1 VVTVTFPVSG
11 MTCAACSARVQRA
24 LEREQGVDTA
34 HVNLLL
40 ENATVEY
47 DPTSTD
53 PKRLLDAVRKTGYG
67 AALPV
72 DDQAAVTRK
81 AAVSLV
87 LAAAAMLIHWRAGLL
102 AMALLTMLWAGR
114 DIYVRAWS
122 AARHGSADMNTLI
135 AIGTGAAFLYS
146 LFGPEVYYEAV
157 IVIIAFVLTGNAIEA
172 RAKARTTSALRALA
186 DLAPKTARIL
196 RGAEAVDVPIDEVRS
211 GDTILVRPGERMP
224 VDGEIV
230 SGQTA
235 VDESMMTGESIPV
248 SKMTGDRVIGG
259 TLNGTGAVRY
269 RASTLGAD
277 SVLARIIALVKSAQ
291 SSRAPMQR
299 LADRVSAIFV
309 PTVIGI
315 ALVTFII
322 WALVGPMTHALTAAV
337 AVLIIACPCA
347 MGLAVP
353 AAMMVSTGRG
363 AELGVLIKGG
373 EALQRAADVD
383 TVVFDKTGTITA
395 GQVTVTDITGLDA
408 TSLALAA
415 SLESVSEHPLAAAIV
430 RHSATLNGAGA
441 RLGVPTDFASHTGRG
456 VTGIVDGHLV
466 AVGNAA
472 MMAEYAGHANV
483 STGHAQVS
491 AGHAQASAGDAQVS
505 AGDAPVE
512 SDDGAFARSAA
523 RYAAE
528 GKTVVYVA
536 IDGAMAGL
544 IAVADAVKATAKQA
558 VAELR
563 GLGAEVVLLTG
574 DTESTARAVAA
585 DVGID
590 RVIAGVLPDGKV
602 QAIESLQ
609 AQGRIVAMVGDG
621 INDAPALARADVGVA
636 MGTGT
641 DVAAD
646 AADIVLMRGD
656 PRTVAQAIR
665 LARATM
671 RVMKQNL
678 FWAFV
683 YNAIGIPIA
692 ASGLLNPMLASAAM
706 AASSISVVSNSL
718 RLRRVRVD

>member
-24 LEREQGVDTA
+24 LEREQGVDRA

-40 ENATVEY
+40 ENATVDY
-47 DPTSTD
+47 DPASTA

-72 DDQAAVTRK
+72 DDQTAVTRK

-102 AMALLTMLWAGR
+102 AMALFTMLWAGR

-146 LFGPEVYYEAV
+146 LFGPDVYYEAV

-196 RGAEAVDVPIDEVRS
+196 RGAEAIDVAIDEVRS
-211 GDTILVRPGERMP
+211 GDTILVRPGERLP

-235 VDESMMTGESIPV
+235 IDESMMTGESIPV
-248 SKMTGDRVIGG
+248 SKATGDRVIGG
-259 TLNGTGAVRY
+259 TLNGTGAIRY

-309 PTVIGI
+309 PTVLGI

-363 AELGVLIKGG
+363 AELGILIKGG

-383 TVVFDKTGTITA
+383 TVVFDKTGTITS
-395 GQVTVTDITGLDA
+395 GHVTVTGSVGLDA
-408 TSLALAA
+408 TALALAA
-415 SLESVSEHPLAAAIV
+415 SLESASEHPLAAAFTGY
-430 RHSATLNGAGA
+430 ATST
-441 RLGVPTDFASHTGRG
+441 PSEFQSHPGRG
-456 VTGIVDGHLV
+456 VTGVVDGHAV
-466 AVGNAA
+466 AVGN
-472 MMAEYAGHANV
+472 
-483 STGHAQVS
+483 S
-491 AGHAQASAGDAQVS
+491 ALMTDLGIE
-505 AGDAPVE
+505 VE
-512 SDDGAFARSAA
+512 RRA
-523 RYAAE
+523 
-528 GKTVVYVA
+528 VMYVA
-536 IDGAMAGL
+536 IDGALAGH
-544 IAVADAVKATAKQA
+544 IAIEDPVKSTAKDAVTA
-558 VAELR
+558 LR

-574 DTESTARAVAA
+574 DTEATANAVAEN
-585 DVGID
+585 VGID
-590 RVIAGVLPDGKV
+590 RVIAGVLPEGKV
-602 QAIESLQ
+602 RTIEAIQAE
-609 AQGRIVAMVGDG
+609 GRVVAMVGDG

-646 AADIVLMRGD
+646 AADVVLMRGD
-656 PRTVAQAIR
+656 PRAVAQAIR

>member
-1 VVTVTFPVSG
+1 

-24 LEREQGVDTA
+24 LQRERGVDTA

-47 DPTSTD
+47 DPASTD

-81 AAVSLV
+81 AAVSLL
-87 LAAAAMLIHWRAGLL
+87 LAAAAMLIHWRPGLL
-102 AMALLTMLWAGR
+102 AMALITMLWAGR

-146 LFGPEVYYEAV
+146 LFGPDMYYEAV

-172 RAKARTTSALRALA
+172 RAKARTTTALRALA

-196 RGAEAVDVPIDEVRS
+196 RGAEAIDVPIDDVRS
-211 GDTILVRPGERMP
+211 GDTILVRPGERLP
-224 VDGEIV
+224 VDGEVV

-235 VDESMMTGESIPV
+235 IDESMMTGESIPV
-248 SKMTGDRVIGG
+248 SKATGDRVIGG
-259 TLNGTGAVRY
+259 TVNGTGAIRY

-315 ALVTFII
+315 ALVTFIV

-363 AELGVLIKGG
+363 AELGILIKGG

-395 GQVTVTDITGLDA
+395 GHVTVTDVIDLDA
-408 TSLALAA
+408 ASLALAA
-415 SLESVSEHPLAAAIV
+415 SLESASEHPLAAAFV
-430 RHSATLNGAGA
+430 AHNAGL
-441 RLGVPTDFASHTGRG
+441 RLGVPTEFASHTGRG
-456 VTGIVDGHLV
+456 IVGTVDGHRV

-472 MMAEYAGHANV
+472 LMQEQQTSV
-483 STGHAQVS
+483 S
-491 AGHAQASAGDAQVS
+491 
-505 AGDAPVE
+505 
-512 SDDGAFARSAA
+512 AFARSAA
-523 RYAAE
+523 RYASE

-536 IDGAMAGL
+536 IDGALAGAL
-544 IAVADAVKATAKQA
+544 AVADPVKPTAKQA
-558 VAELR
+558 VAELH

-574 DTESTARAVAA
+574 DTEATANAVAEN
-585 DVGID
+585 VGID
-590 RVIAGVLPDGKV
+590 RVIAGVLPEGKV
-602 QAIESLQ
+602 RTIEVIQAE
-609 AQGRIVAMVGDG
+609 GRIVAMVGDG

-646 AADIVLMRGD
+646 AADVVLMRGD
-656 PRTVAQAIR
+656 PRAVAQAIR

-718 RLRRVRVD
+718 RLRRVRID

>member
-1 VVTVTFPVSG
+1 

-24 LEREQGVDTA
+24 LQREQGVDTA

-102 AMALLTMLWAGR
+102 AMALFTMLWAGR

-146 LFGPEVYYEAV
+146 LFGPDVYYEAV

-196 RGAEAVDVPIDEVRS
+196 RGAEAIDVAIDEVRS
-211 GDTILVRPGERMP
+211 GDTILVRPGERLP

-235 VDESMMTGESIPV
+235 IDESMMTGESIPV
-248 SKMTGDRVIGG
+248 SKATGDRVIGG
-259 TLNGTGAVRY
+259 TLNGTGAIRY

-363 AELGVLIKGG
+363 AELGILIKGG

-383 TVVFDKTGTITA
+383 TVVFDKTGTITS
-395 GQVTVTDITGLDA
+395 GHVTVTGGVGLDA
-408 TSLALAA
+408 TALALAA
-415 SLESVSEHPLAAAIV
+415 SLESASEHPLAAAFTGY
-430 RHSATLNGAGA
+430 ATST
-441 RLGVPTDFASHTGRG
+441 PSEFQSHPGRG
-456 VTGIVDGHLV
+456 VTGVVDGHAV
-466 AVGNAA
+466 AVGN
-472 MMAEYAGHANV
+472 
-483 STGHAQVS
+483 S
-491 AGHAQASAGDAQVS
+491 ALMTDLGIE
-505 AGDAPVE
+505 VE
-512 SDDGAFARSAA
+512 RRA
-523 RYAAE
+523 
-528 GKTVVYVA
+528 VMYVA
-536 IDGAMAGL
+536 IDGALAGH
-544 IAVADAVKATAKQA
+544 ITIEDPVKSTAKDAVTA
-558 VAELR
+558 LR

-574 DTESTARAVAA
+574 DTEATANAVAEN
-585 DVGID
+585 VGID
-590 RVIAGVLPDGKV
+590 RVIAGVLPEGKV
-602 QAIESLQ
+602 RTIEAIQAE
-609 AQGRIVAMVGDG
+609 GRVVAMVGDG

-646 AADIVLMRGD
+646 AADVVLMRGD
-656 PRTVAQAIR
+656 PRAVAQAIR

>member
-1 VVTVTFPVSG
+1 

-24 LEREQGVDTA
+24 LQREQGVDTA

-47 DPTSTD
+47 DPASTD

-87 LAAAAMLIHWRAGLL
+87 LAAVAMLIHWRPGLL
-102 AMALLTMLWAGR
+102 AMALITMLWAGR

-146 LFGPEVYYEAV
+146 LFGPDVYYEAV

-196 RGAEAVDVPIDEVRS
+196 RGAEAIDVPIDEVRS
-211 GDTILVRPGERMP
+211 GDTILVRPGERLP

-230 SGQTA
+230 SGHTA
-235 VDESMMTGESIPV
+235 IDESMMTGESIPV
-248 SKMTGDRVIGG
+248 SKATGDRVIGG
-259 TLNGTGAVRY
+259 TLNGTGAIRY

-291 SSRAPMQR
+291 SSRAPIQR

-315 ALVTFII
+315 ALVTFVI

-383 TVVFDKTGTITA
+383 TIVFDKTGTITA
-395 GQVTVTDITGLDA
+395 GQVTLTDVIDLDSA
-408 TSLALAA
+408 SLALAA
-415 SLESVSEHPLAAAIV
+415 SLESASEHPLAAAFV
-430 RHSATLNGAGA
+430 AHNAGL
-441 RLGVPTDFASHTGRG
+441 RLGVPTEFASHTGRG
-456 VTGIVDGHLV
+456 IVGTVDGHRV

-472 MMAEYAGHANV
+472 LMLEQRTSV
-483 STGHAQVS
+483 S
-491 AGHAQASAGDAQVS
+491 
-505 AGDAPVE
+505 
-512 SDDGAFARSAA
+512 AFARSAA
-523 RYAAE
+523 HYAAE

-544 IAVADAVKATAKQA
+544 IAVADPVKPTAKQA

-574 DTESTARAVAA
+574 DTESTARAVAGEI
-585 DVGID
+585 GID

-621 INDAPALARADVGVA
+621 INDAPALARADVGIA

-646 AADIVLMRGD
+646 AADVVLMRGD
-656 PRTVAQAIR
+656 PRAVAQAIR

>member
-24 LEREQGVDTA
+24 LQREQGVDTA

-102 AMALLTMLWAGR
+102 AMALITMLWAGR
-114 DIYVRAWS
+114 DIYMRAWS

-135 AIGTGAAFLYS
+135 AIGTGAAFVYS
-146 LFGPEVYYEAV
+146 LFGPDVYYEAV
-157 IVIIAFVLTGNAIEA
+157 IVIFAFVLTGNAIEA

-196 RGAEAVDVPIDEVRS
+196 RGAEAIDVPIDEVRS
-211 GDTILVRPGERMP
+211 GDTILVRPGERLP

-235 VDESMMTGESIPV
+235 IDESMMTGESIPV
-248 SKMTGDRVIGG
+248 SKATGDRVIGG
-259 TLNGTGAVRY
+259 TLNGTVAIRY

-363 AELGVLIKGG
+363 AELGILIKGG

-430 RHSATLNGAGA
+430 RHSAALNGAGL
-441 RLGVPTDFASHTGRG
+441 RLGVPTEFASHTGRG

-472 MMAEYAGHANV
+472 MMAEHVGHANV
-483 STGHAQVS
+483 STGQAQVS
-491 AGHAQASAGDAQVS
+491 AGHAQVS
-505 AGDAPVE
+505 AEYAPVE

-536 IDGAMAGL
+536 IDGAMAGAL
-544 IAVADAVKATAKQA
+544 AVADPVKPTAKDA

-574 DTESTARAVAA
+574 DTESTARAVAR

-590 RVIAGVLPDGKV
+590 RVIAGVLPEGKV
-602 QAIESLQ
+602 RAIEAIQ
-609 AQGRIVAMVGDG
+609 AEGRVVAMVGDG

-646 AADIVLMRGD
+646 AADVVLMRGD
-656 PRTVAQAIR
+656 PRAVAQAIR

>member
-24 LEREQGVDTA
+24 LQREQGVDTA

-47 DPTSTD
+47 DPASTD

-81 AAVSLV
+81 AAVSLA
-87 LAAAAMLIHWRAGLL
+87 LAAAAMLIHWRPGLL
-102 AMALLTMLWAGR
+102 AMALITMLWAGR

-146 LFGPEVYYEAV
+146 LFGPDMYYEAV

-196 RGAEAVDVPIDEVRS
+196 RGAEAIDVPIDDVRS
-211 GDTILVRPGERMP
+211 GDTILVRPGERLP

-230 SGQTA
+230 SGRTA
-235 VDESMMTGESIPV
+235 IDESMMTGESMPV
-248 SKMTGDRVIGG
+248 SKATGDRVIGG
-259 TLNGTGAVRY
+259 TLNGTGSIRY

-363 AELGVLIKGG
+363 AELGILIKGG

-383 TVVFDKTGTITA
+383 TVVFDKTGTITS
-395 GQVTVTDITGLDA
+395 GHVTVTGSVGLDA
-408 TSLALAA
+408 TALALAA
-415 SLESVSEHPLAAAIV
+415 SLESASEHPLAAAFTGY
-430 RHSATLNGAGA
+430 ATST
-441 RLGVPTDFASHTGRG
+441 PSEFQSHPGRG
-456 VTGIVDGHLV
+456 VTGVVDGHAV
-466 AVGNAA
+466 AVGNSAL
-472 MMAEYAGHANV
+472 MADLGIA
-483 STGHAQVS
+483 
-491 AGHAQASAGDAQVS
+491 
-505 AGDAPVE
+505 VE
-512 SDDGAFARSAA
+512 RRA
-523 RYAAE
+523 
-528 GKTVVYVA
+528 VMYVA
-536 IDGAMAGL
+536 IDGALAGH
-544 IAVADAVKATAKQA
+544 IAIEDPVKSTAKAA
-558 VAELR
+558 VTALR
-563 GLGAEVVLLTG
+563 GLGTEVVLLTG
-574 DTESTARAVAA
+574 DTEATANAVAEN
-585 DVGID
+585 VGID
-590 RVIAGVLPDGKV
+590 RVIAGVLPEGKV
-602 QAIESLQ
+602 RTIETIQAE
-609 AQGRIVAMVGDG
+609 GRVVAMVGDG

-646 AADIVLMRGD
+646 AADVVLMRGD
-656 PRTVAQAIR
+656 PRAVAQAIR

>member
-1 VVTVTFPVSG
+1 

-24 LEREQGVDTA
+24 LQREQGVDTA

-47 DPTSTD
+47 DPASTD

-81 AAVSLV
+81 AAVSLA
-87 LAAAAMLIHWRAGLL
+87 LAAAAMVIHWRAGLL
-102 AMALLTMLWAGR
+102 AMALITMLWAGR

-146 LFGPEVYYEAV
+146 LFGPDMYYEAV

-196 RGAEAVDVPIDEVRS
+196 RGAEAIDVPIDDVRS
-211 GDTILVRPGERMP
+211 GDTILVRPGERLP

-230 SGQTA
+230 SGRTA
-235 VDESMMTGESIPV
+235 IDESMMTGESMPV
-248 SKMTGDRVIGG
+248 SKATGDRVIGG
-259 TLNGTGAVRY
+259 TLNGTGSIRY

-363 AELGVLIKGG
+363 AELGILIKGG

-383 TVVFDKTGTITA
+383 TVVFDKTGTITS
-395 GQVTVTDITGLDA
+395 GHVTVTGSVGLDA
-408 TSLALAA
+408 TALALAA
-415 SLESVSEHPLAAAIV
+415 SLESASEHPLAAAFTGY
-430 RHSATLNGAGA
+430 ATST
-441 RLGVPTDFASHTGRG
+441 PSEFQSHPGRG
-456 VTGIVDGHLV
+456 VTGVVDGHAV
-466 AVGNAA
+466 AVGNSAL
-472 MMAEYAGHANV
+472 MADLGIA
-483 STGHAQVS
+483 
-491 AGHAQASAGDAQVS
+491 
-505 AGDAPVE
+505 VE
-512 SDDGAFARSAA
+512 RRA
-523 RYAAE
+523 
-528 GKTVVYVA
+528 VMYVA
-536 IDGAMAGL
+536 IDGALAGH
-544 IAVADAVKATAKQA
+544 IAIEDPVKSTAKEA
-558 VAELR
+558 VTALR
-563 GLGAEVVLLTG
+563 GLGTEVVLLTG
-574 DTESTARAVAA
+574 DTEATANAVAEN
-585 DVGID
+585 VGID
-590 RVIAGVLPDGKV
+590 RVIAGVLPEGKV
-602 QAIESLQ
+602 RTIETIQAE
-609 AQGRIVAMVGDG
+609 GRVVAMVGDG

-646 AADIVLMRGD
+646 AADVVLMRGD
-656 PRTVAQAIR
+656 PRAVAQAIR

>member
-1 VVTVTFPVSG
+1 MVTVTFPVSG

-24 LEREQGVDTA
+24 LQREQGVDTA

-47 DPTSTD
+47 DPASTD

-81 AAVSLV
+81 AAVSLA
-87 LAAAAMLIHWRAGLL
+87 LAGAALLIHWRPGLL
-102 AMALLTMLWAGR
+102 AMALMTMLWAGR

-146 LFGPEVYYEAV
+146 LFGPDVYYEAV

-211 GDTILVRPGERMP
+211 GDTILVRPGERLP

-235 VDESMMTGESIPV
+235 IDESMMTGESIPV
-248 SKMTGDRVIGG
+248 SKTTGDRVIGG
-259 TLNGTGAVRY
+259 TLNGTGSIRY
-269 RASTLGAD
+269 QASTLGAD

-322 WALVGPMTHALTAAV
+322 WAVVGTATHALTAAV

-395 GQVTVTDITGLDA
+395 GQITVTDIIGLDA

-415 SLESVSEHPLAAAIV
+415 ALESVSEHPLAAALV
-430 RHSATLNGAGA
+430 RHSAALNGAGLH
-441 RLGVPTDFASHTGRG
+441 LGVPTEFASHTGRG

-472 MMAEYAGHANV
+472 MMAEDTRHA
-483 STGHAQVS
+483 
-491 AGHAQASAGDAQVS
+491 
-505 AGDAPVE
+505 
-512 SDDGAFARSAA
+512 DDDAFARSAA

-536 IDGAMAGL
+536 IDGAMAGAL
-544 IAVADAVKATAKQA
+544 AVADPVKPTTKQA

-563 GLGAEVVLLTG
+563 ELGAEVVLLTG
-574 DTESTARAVAA
+574 DTESTARAVAGE
-585 DVGID
+585 VGID
-590 RVIAGVLPDGKV
+590 RVIAGVLPEGKV
-602 QAIESLQ
+602 RAIEAIQ
-609 AQGRIVAMVGDG
+609 AEGRVVAMVGDG

-646 AADIVLMRGD
+646 AADVVLMRGD
-656 PRTVAQAIR
+656 PRAVAQAIR

>member
-1 VVTVTFPVSG
+1 
-11 MTCAACSARVQRA
+11 
-24 LEREQGVDTA
+24 
-34 HVNLLL
+34 
-40 ENATVEY
+40 
-47 DPTSTD
+47 
-53 PKRLLDAVRKTGYG
+53 
-67 AALPV
+67 
-72 DDQAAVTRK
+72 
-81 AAVSLV
+81 
-87 LAAAAMLIHWRAGLL
+87 
-102 AMALLTMLWAGR
+102 
-114 DIYVRAWS
+114 
-122 AARHGSADMNTLI
+122 
-135 AIGTGAAFLYS
+135 
-146 LFGPEVYYEAV
+146 
-157 IVIIAFVLTGNAIEA
+157 
-172 RAKARTTSALRALA
+172 
-186 DLAPKTARIL
+186 
-196 RGAEAVDVPIDEVRS
+196 
-211 GDTILVRPGERMP
+211 VRPGERLP

-235 VDESMMTGESIPV
+235 IDESMMTGESIPV
-248 SKMTGDRVIGG
+248 SKTTGDRVIGG
-259 TLNGTGAVRY
+259 TLNGTGSVRY

-322 WALVGPMTHALTAAV
+322 WAVVGTATHALTAAV

-395 GQVTVTDITGLDA
+395 GQITVTDIIGLDA
-408 TSLALAA
+408 ASLALAA
-415 SLESVSEHPLAAAIV
+415 SLESTSEHPLAAAIV
-430 RHSATLNGAGA
+430 RHSAELNGAGL
-441 RLGVPTDFASHTGRG
+441 RLGVPTEFASHTGRG

-472 MMAEYAGHANV
+472 LMAEHAG
-483 STGHAQVS
+483 
-491 AGHAQASAGDAQVS
+491 QA
-505 AGDAPVE
+505 
-512 SDDGAFARSAA
+512 DDGAFARSAA

-544 IAVADAVKATAKQA
+544 IAVADAVKATSQEA

-563 GLGAEVVLLTG
+563 ELGAEVVLLTG
-574 DTESTARAVAA
+574 DTESTARAVAG

-590 RVIAGVLPDGKV
+590 RVIAGVLPEGKV
-602 QAIESLQ
+602 RAIEAIQ
-609 AQGRIVAMVGDG
+609 AEGRIVAMVGDG
-621 INDAPALARADVGVA
+621 INDAPALARADVGIA

-646 AADIVLMRGD
+646 AADVVLMRGD
-656 PRTVAQAIR
+656 PRAVAQAIR

>member
-1 VVTVTFPVSG
+1 MVTVTFPVSG

-24 LEREQGVDTA
+24 LQREQGVDTA

-47 DPTSTD
+47 DPASTD

-81 AAVSLV
+81 AAVSLA
-87 LAAAAMLIHWRAGLL
+87 LAAAAMPIHWRPGLL
-102 AMALLTMLWAGR
+102 AMALITMLWAGR

-146 LFGPEVYYEAV
+146 LFGPDMYYEAV

-196 RGAEAVDVPIDEVRS
+196 RGAEAIDVPIDDVRS
-211 GDTILVRPGERMP
+211 GDTILVRPGERLP
-224 VDGEIV
+224 VDGEIA

-235 VDESMMTGESIPV
+235 IDESMMTGESMPV
-248 SKMTGDRVIGG
+248 SKATGDRVIGG
-259 TLNGTGAVRY
+259 TLNGTGSIRY

-363 AELGVLIKGG
+363 AELGILIKGG

-383 TVVFDKTGTITA
+383 TVVFDKTGTITS
-395 GQVTVTDITGLDA
+395 GHVTVTGSVGLDA
-408 TSLALAA
+408 TALALAA
-415 SLESVSEHPLAAAIV
+415 SLESASEHPLAAAFTGY
-430 RHSATLNGAGA
+430 ATST
-441 RLGVPTDFASHTGRG
+441 PSEFQSHPGRG
-456 VTGIVDGHLV
+456 VTGVVDGHAV
-466 AVGNAA
+466 AVGNSAL
-472 MMAEYAGHANV
+472 MADLGIA
-483 STGHAQVS
+483 
-491 AGHAQASAGDAQVS
+491 
-505 AGDAPVE
+505 VE
-512 SDDGAFARSAA
+512 RRA
-523 RYAAE
+523 
-528 GKTVVYVA
+528 VMYVA
-536 IDGAMAGL
+536 IDGALAGH
-544 IAVADAVKATAKQA
+544 IAIEDPVKSTAKEA
-558 VAELR
+558 VTALR
-563 GLGAEVVLLTG
+563 GLGTEVVLLTG
-574 DTESTARAVAA
+574 DTEATANAVAEN
-585 DVGID
+585 VGID
-590 RVIAGVLPDGKV
+590 RVIAGVLPEGKV
-602 QAIESLQ
+602 RTIETIQAE
-609 AQGRIVAMVGDG
+609 GRVVAMVGDG

-646 AADIVLMRGD
+646 AADVVLMRGD
-656 PRTVAQAIR
+656 PRAVAQAIR

>member
-24 LEREQGVDTA
+24 LEREQGVDNA

-47 DPTSTD
+47 DPASTD
-53 PKRLLDAVRKTGYG
+53 PARLLDAVRKTGYG

-72 DDQAAVTRK
+72 DDQAVATRR

-87 LAAAAMLIHWRAGLL
+87 LAATAMLVHWRIGLL
-102 AMALLTMLWAGR
+102 AMALVTMLWAGR
-114 DIYVRAWS
+114 EIYVRAWA
-122 AARHGSADMNTLI
+122 AARHGSTDMNTLI
-135 AIGTGAAFLYS
+135 AIGTGAAFVYS
-146 LFGPEVYYEAV
+146 LVGTDVYYEAV

-186 DLAPKTARIL
+186 NLAPKTAHVL
-196 RGAEAVDVPIDEVRS
+196 RGAEAVDVPVEDVRT
-211 GDTILVRPGERMP
+211 GDVILVRPGERLP

-235 VDESMMTGESIPV
+235 IDESMMTGESIPV
-248 SKMTGDRVIGG
+248 TKAGGDRVIGG
-259 TLNGTGAVRY
+259 TLNGTGSVRY
-269 RASTLGAD
+269 RATALGAD
-277 SVLARIIALVKSAQ
+277 SVLARIIALVRSAQ

-315 ALVTFII
+315 ALVTFVA
-322 WALVGPMTHALTAAV
+322 WAFVGTIPHALTAAV

-353 AAMMVSTGRG
+353 AAVMVSTGRG
-363 AELGVLIKGG
+363 AELGLLIKGG
-373 EALQRAADVD
+373 EALQRVADID

-395 GQVTVTDITGLDA
+395 GQVTLTDMMDLDSR
-408 TSLALAA
+408 SLALAA
-415 SLESVSEHPLAAAIV
+415 SLESASEHPVA
-430 RHSATLNGAGA
+430 SAFAQYRTST
-441 RLGVPTDFASHTGRG
+441 PTEFASHTGRG
-456 VTGIVDGHLV
+456 VTGVVDGHTV
-466 AVGNAA
+466 AVGNARLMTESA
-472 MMAEYAGHANV
+472 TESAIDSAED
-483 STGHAQVS
+483 Q
-491 AGHAQASAGDAQVS
+491 
-505 AGDAPVE
+505 
-512 SDDGAFARSAA
+512 
-523 RYAAE
+523 
-528 GKTVVYVA
+528 TVVYVA
-536 IDGAMAGL
+536 IDGALAGSL
-544 IAVADAVKATAKQA
+544 RVTDPVKPTAREA
-558 VAELR
+558 IAELR
-563 GLGAEVVLLTG
+563 ALGAEVVLLTG
-574 DTESTARAVAA
+574 DTESTARAVAGS
-585 DVGID
+585 VGIE

-602 QAIESLQ
+602 RTIEALKSE
-609 AQGRIVAMVGDG
+609 GRVVAMVGDG
-621 INDAPALARADVGVA
+621 VNDAPALARADVGMA

-646 AADIVLMRGD
+646 AADVVIMRGD
-656 PRTVAQAIR
+656 PRAVAQVIR

-706 AASSISVVSNSL
+706 AASSISVISNSL

>member
-1 VVTVTFPVSG
+1 MVTVTFPVSG

-24 LEREQGVDTA
+24 LQREQGVDTA

-47 DPTSTD
+47 DPASTD

-81 AAVSLV
+81 AAVSLA
-87 LAAAAMLIHWRAGLL
+87 LAAAAMLIHWRPGLL
-102 AMALLTMLWAGR
+102 AMALITMLWAGR

-146 LFGPEVYYEAV
+146 LFGPDMYYEAV

-196 RGAEAVDVPIDEVRS
+196 RGAEAIDVPIDDVRS
-211 GDTILVRPGERMP
+211 GDTILVRPGERLP

-230 SGQTA
+230 SGRTA
-235 VDESMMTGESIPV
+235 IDESMMTGESMPV
-248 SKMTGDRVIGG
+248 SKATGDRVIGG
-259 TLNGTGAVRY
+259 TLNGTGSIRY

-363 AELGVLIKGG
+363 AELGILIKGG

-383 TVVFDKTGTITA
+383 TVVFDKTGTITS
-395 GQVTVTDITGLDA
+395 GHVTVTGSVGLDA
-408 TSLALAA
+408 TALALAA
-415 SLESVSEHPLAAAIV
+415 SLESASEHPLAAAFTGY
-430 RHSATLNGAGA
+430 ATST
-441 RLGVPTDFASHTGRG
+441 PSEFQSHPGRG
-456 VTGIVDGHLV
+456 VTGVVDGHAV
-466 AVGNAA
+466 AVGNSAL
-472 MMAEYAGHANV
+472 MADLGIA
-483 STGHAQVS
+483 
-491 AGHAQASAGDAQVS
+491 
-505 AGDAPVE
+505 VE
-512 SDDGAFARSAA
+512 RRA
-523 RYAAE
+523 
-528 GKTVVYVA
+528 VMYVA
-536 IDGAMAGL
+536 IDGALAGH
-544 IAVADAVKATAKQA
+544 IAIEDPVKSTAKAA
-558 VAELR
+558 VTALR
-563 GLGAEVVLLTG
+563 GLGTEVVLLTG
-574 DTESTARAVAA
+574 DTEATANAVAEN
-585 DVGID
+585 VGID
-590 RVIAGVLPDGKV
+590 RVIAGVLPEGKV
-602 QAIESLQ
+602 RTIETIQAE
-609 AQGRIVAMVGDG
+609 GRVVAMVGDG

-646 AADIVLMRGD
+646 AADVVLMRGD
-656 PRTVAQAIR
+656 PRAVAQAIR

>member
-1 VVTVTFPVSG
+1 MTFPVSG

-24 LEREQGVDTA
+24 LQREQGVDTA

-47 DPTSTD
+47 DPASTD

-81 AAVSLV
+81 AAVSLA
-87 LAAAAMLIHWRAGLL
+87 LAAAAMLIHWRPGLL
-102 AMALLTMLWAGR
+102 AMALITMLWAGR

-146 LFGPEVYYEAV
+146 LFGPDMYYEAV

-196 RGAEAVDVPIDEVRS
+196 RGAEAIDVPIDDVRS
-211 GDTILVRPGERMP
+211 GDTILVRPGERLP

-230 SGQTA
+230 SGRTA
-235 VDESMMTGESIPV
+235 IDESMMTGESMPV
-248 SKMTGDRVIGG
+248 SKATGDRVIGG
-259 TLNGTGAVRY
+259 TLNGTGSIRY

-363 AELGVLIKGG
+363 AELGILIKGG

-383 TVVFDKTGTITA
+383 TVVFDKTGTITS
-395 GQVTVTDITGLDA
+395 GHVTVTGSVGLDA
-408 TSLALAA
+408 TALALAA
-415 SLESVSEHPLAAAIV
+415 SLESASEHPLAAAFTGY
-430 RHSATLNGAGA
+430 ATST
-441 RLGVPTDFASHTGRG
+441 PSEFQSHPGRG
-456 VTGIVDGHLV
+456 VTGVVDGHAV
-466 AVGNAA
+466 AVGNSAL
-472 MMAEYAGHANV
+472 MADLGIA
-483 STGHAQVS
+483 
-491 AGHAQASAGDAQVS
+491 
-505 AGDAPVE
+505 VE
-512 SDDGAFARSAA
+512 RRA
-523 RYAAE
+523 
-528 GKTVVYVA
+528 VMYVA
-536 IDGAMAGL
+536 IDGALAGH
-544 IAVADAVKATAKQA
+544 IAIEDPVKSTAKAA
-558 VAELR
+558 VTALR
-563 GLGAEVVLLTG
+563 GLGTEVVLLTG
-574 DTESTARAVAA
+574 DTEATANAVAEN
-585 DVGID
+585 VGID
-590 RVIAGVLPDGKV
+590 RVIAGVLPEGKV
-602 QAIESLQ
+602 RTIETIQAE
-609 AQGRIVAMVGDG
+609 GRVVAMVGDG

-646 AADIVLMRGD
+646 AADVVLMRGD
-656 PRTVAQAIR
+656 PRAVAQAIR

>member
-1 VVTVTFPVSG
+1 MTFPVSG

-24 LEREQGVDTA
+24 LQREQGVDTA

-47 DPTSTD
+47 DPASTD

-81 AAVSLV
+81 AAVSLA
-87 LAAAAMLIHWRAGLL
+87 LAGAALLIHWRPGLL
-102 AMALLTMLWAGR
+102 AMALMTMLWAGR

-146 LFGPEVYYEAV
+146 LFGPDVYYEAV

-211 GDTILVRPGERMP
+211 GDTILVRPGERLP

-235 VDESMMTGESIPV
+235 IDESMMTGESIPV
-248 SKMTGDRVIGG
+248 SKTTGDRVIGG
-259 TLNGTGAVRY
+259 TLNGTGSIRY
-269 RASTLGAD
+269 QASTLGAD

-322 WALVGPMTHALTAAV
+322 WAVVGTATHALTAAV

-395 GQVTVTDITGLDA
+395 GQITVTDIIGLDA

-415 SLESVSEHPLAAAIV
+415 ALESVSEHPLAAALV
-430 RHSATLNGAGA
+430 RHSAALNGAGLH
-441 RLGVPTDFASHTGRG
+441 LGVPTEFASHTGRG

-472 MMAEYAGHANV
+472 MMAEDTRHA
-483 STGHAQVS
+483 
-491 AGHAQASAGDAQVS
+491 
-505 AGDAPVE
+505 
-512 SDDGAFARSAA
+512 DDDAFARSAA

-536 IDGAMAGL
+536 IDGAMAGAL
-544 IAVADAVKATAKQA
+544 AVAD
-558 VAELR
+558 
-563 GLGAEVVLLTG
+563 
-574 DTESTARAVAA
+574 
-585 DVGID
+585 
-590 RVIAGVLPDGKV
+590 P
-602 QAIESLQ
+602 
-609 AQGRIVAMVGDG
+609 
-621 INDAPALARADVGVA
+621 
-636 MGTGT
+636 
-641 DVAAD
+641 
-646 AADIVLMRGD
+646 
-656 PRTVAQAIR
+656 
-665 LARATM
+665 
-671 RVMKQNL
+671 
-678 FWAFV
+678 
-683 YNAIGIPIA
+683 
-692 ASGLLNPMLASAAM
+692 
-706 AASSISVVSNSL
+706 
-718 RLRRVRVD
+718 

>member
-1 VVTVTFPVSG
+1 
-11 MTCAACSARVQRA
+11 
-24 LEREQGVDTA
+24 
-34 HVNLLL
+34 
-40 ENATVEY
+40 
-47 DPTSTD
+47 
-53 PKRLLDAVRKTGYG
+53 
-67 AALPV
+67 
-72 DDQAAVTRK
+72 
-81 AAVSLV
+81 
-87 LAAAAMLIHWRAGLL
+87 
-102 AMALLTMLWAGR
+102 
-114 DIYVRAWS
+114 
-122 AARHGSADMNTLI
+122 MNTLI

-146 LFGPEVYYEAV
+146 LFGPDVYYEAV

-211 GDTILVRPGERMP
+211 DDTILVRPGERLP

-235 VDESMMTGESIPV
+235 IDESMMTGESIPV
-248 SKMTGDRVIGG
+248 SKTTGDRVIGG
-259 TLNGTGAVRY
+259 TLNGTGSIRY

-315 ALVTFII
+315 ALVTFVI
-322 WALVGPMTHALTAAV
+322 WAVVGTATHALTAAV

-395 GQVTVTDITGLDA
+395 GRVTITDVYGLDS
-408 TSLALAA
+408 TSLALAG
-415 SLESVSEHPLAAAIV
+415 SLESVSEHPLAAAFV
-430 RHSATLNGAGA
+430 GHSAGE
-441 RLGVPTDFASHTGRG
+441 PTEFTSHPGSG

-472 MMAEYAGHANV
+472 LM
-483 STGHAQVS
+483 SSQQIDT
-491 AGHAQASAGDAQVS
+491 
-505 AGDAPVE
+505 
-512 SDDGAFARSAA
+512 GAFV
-523 RYAAE
+523 AE
-528 GKTVVYVA
+528 GKTLVYVA
-536 IDGAMAGL
+536 IDGALAGAL
-544 IAVADAVKATAKQA
+544 AVADPVKPTAKQA
-558 VAELR
+558 VAELH

-574 DTESTARAVAA
+574 DTEWTARAVAG

-590 RVIAGVLPDGKV
+590 RVIAGVLPEGKV
-602 QAIESLQ
+602 RAIEAIQ
-609 AQGRIVAMVGDG
+609 AEGRVVAMVGDG
-621 INDAPALARADVGVA
+621 INDAPALARADVGIA

-646 AADIVLMRGD
+646 AADVVLMRGD
-656 PRTVAQAIR
+656 PRAVAQAIR

>member
-24 LEREQGVDTA
+24 LQREQGVDTA

-47 DPTSTD
+47 DPASTD

-87 LAAAAMLIHWRAGLL
+87 LAAAAMLIHWRPGLL
-102 AMALLTMLWAGR
+102 AMALITMLWAGR

-146 LFGPEVYYEAV
+146 LFGPDMYYEAV

-196 RGAEAVDVPIDEVRS
+196 RGAEAIDVPIDDVRS
-211 GDTILVRPGERMP
+211 GDTILVRPGERLP

-235 VDESMMTGESIPV
+235 IDESMMTGESIPV
-248 SKMTGDRVIGG
+248 SKATGDRVIGG

-315 ALVTFII
+315 ALVTFVI

-363 AELGVLIKGG
+363 AELGILIKGG

-383 TVVFDKTGTITA
+383 TVVFDKTGTITS
-395 GQVTVTDITGLDA
+395 GRVTVTGSVGLDA
-408 TSLALAA
+408 TALALAA
-415 SLESVSEHPLAAAIV
+415 SLESASEHPLAAAFTG
-430 RHSATLNGAGA
+430 HATST
-441 RLGVPTDFASHTGRG
+441 PSEFQSHPGRG
-456 VTGIVDGHLV
+456 VTGVVDGHAV
-466 AVGNAA
+466 AVGNTAL
-472 MMAEYAGHANV
+472 MADLGIE
-483 STGHAQVS
+483 
-491 AGHAQASAGDAQVS
+491 
-505 AGDAPVE
+505 VE
-512 SDDGAFARSAA
+512 RRA
-523 RYAAE
+523 
-528 GKTVVYVA
+528 VMYVA
-536 IDGAMAGL
+536 IDGALAGH
-544 IAVADAVKATAKQA
+544 VAIEDPVKSTAKEA
-558 VAELR
+558 VTALR
-563 GLGAEVVLLTG
+563 ELGAEVVLLTG
-574 DTESTARAVAA
+574 DTEATANAVAEN
-585 DVGID
+585 VGID
-590 RVIAGVLPDGKV
+590 RVIAGVLPEGKV
-602 QAIESLQ
+602 RTIEAIQAE
-609 AQGRIVAMVGDG
+609 GRVVAMVGDG

-646 AADIVLMRGD
+646 AADVVLMRGD
-656 PRTVAQAIR
+656 PRAVAQAIR

>member
-1 VVTVTFPVSG
+1 MVTVTFPVSG

-24 LEREQGVDTA
+24 LQREQGVDAA

-47 DPTSTD
+47 DPASTD

-67 AALPV
+67 ATLPV
-72 DDQAAVTRK
+72 DDQAAITRK

-87 LAAAAMLIHWRAGLL
+87 FAAAAMLIHWRPGLL
-102 AMALLTMLWAGR
+102 AMALITMLWAGR

-135 AIGTGAAFLYS
+135 AIGTGAAFVYS

-248 SKMTGDRVIGG
+248 SKATGDRVIGG
-259 TLNGTGAVRY
+259 TVNGTGAVRY

-309 PTVIGI
+309 PAVIGI
-315 ALVTFII
+315 ALVTFIV

-395 GQVTVTDITGLDA
+395 GQVSVTDVIDLDSA
-408 TSLALAA
+408 SLALAA
-415 SLESVSEHPLAAAIV
+415 SLESASEHPLAAAFV
-430 RHSATLNGAGA
+430 AHHAGL
-441 RLGVPTDFASHTGRG
+441 RLGVPTEFVSHTGRG
-456 VTGIVDGHLV
+456 IVGTVDGHRV

-472 MMAEYAGHANV
+472 LMQEQGTSV
-483 STGHAQVS
+483 S
-491 AGHAQASAGDAQVS
+491 
-505 AGDAPVE
+505 
-512 SDDGAFARSAA
+512 AFARRAA
-523 RYAAE
+523 HYAAE
-528 GKTVVYVA
+528 GKTVAYVA
-536 IDGAMAGL
+536 IDGATAGL
-544 IAVADAVKATAKQA
+544 IAVADPVKPTAKEA
-558 VAELR
+558 IAELR

-574 DTESTARAVAA
+574 DTESTARAVAR

-590 RVIAGVLPDGKV
+590 RVIAGVLPEGKV
-602 QAIESLQ
+602 HAIESLQ

-646 AADIVLMRGD
+646 AADVVLMRGD
-656 PRTVAQAIR
+656 PRAVAQAIR